1 MSKNL
6 YDQQLERSDM
16 KINRVTL
23 QNFMSYAGEEELVFE
38 NMNIIVGPNGA
49 GKTNIA
55 RAIDK
60 VMHFILIISNG
71 I

>member
-49 GKTNIA
+49 GKNKYRQSYRQSYA
-55 RAIDK
+55 FYLDNK
-60 VMHFILIISNG
+60 
-71 I
+71 